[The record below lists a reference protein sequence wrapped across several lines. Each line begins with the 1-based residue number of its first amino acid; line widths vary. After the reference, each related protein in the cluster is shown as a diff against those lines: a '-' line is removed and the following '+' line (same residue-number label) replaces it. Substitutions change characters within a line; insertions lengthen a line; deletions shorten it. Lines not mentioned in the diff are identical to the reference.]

1 MNGSPEV
8 GRRSPLR
15 LRAAVERLLAERAA
29 AKAAAPCNSTAVGRK
44 VPAALHRRRRL
55 SHLSL
60 TLRDPRQLPA
70 GELPA
75 AQLLDAALAVLTQG
89 RHRPGD
95 WRLEGWFF
103 GVALRAVC
111 EAILEDGRLTLPIAV
126 VLETHPHK
134 ETWPPMPPIPQPA
147 FSRSGER
154 HAGEPLRLRIR
165 RTEPACPGEPP
176 LTELLD
182 AALNVLA
189 SGYHRAGRWRQER
202 WFLRQGLL
210 AVCEAVL
217 TSKTGHLPLPLR
229 VRLYRR
235 DNLAARTALPTRVR
249 ALALAFQSIN
259 PPPGR

>member
-1 MNGSPEV
+1 MKGSPEA

-29 AKAAAPCNSTAVGRK
+29 AKAAAPRSPTATGRK

-55 SHLSL
+55 SHLTL
-60 TLRDPRQLPA
+60 TLRDPRLPA
-70 GELPA
+70 GELPT

-89 RHRPGD
+89 HHRPGD

-134 ETWPPMPPIPQPA
+134 ETWPPKPPIPQLA
-147 FSRSGER
+147 FSRVDER
-154 HAGEPLRLRIR
+154 QAGEPLRLRIR
-165 RTEPACPGEPP
+165 RGTEPCCPREAP
-176 LTELLD
+176 LPELLD

-217 TSKTGHLPLPLR
+217 TSDTGHLPLPLR

-235 DNLAARTALPTRVR
+235 DNLAARTALPARVR
-249 ALALAFQSIN
+249 ALARAFPSIN

>member
-1 MNGSPEV
+1 MKGSPEA

-15 LRAAVERLLAERAA
+15 LRATVERLLAERAA
-29 AKAAAPCNSTAVGRK
+29 AKAAAPRGPTAEGRK

-55 SHLSL
+55 SHLTL
-60 TLRDPRQLPA
+60 TLRDPRLPA
-70 GELPA
+70 GELPT

-89 RHRPGD
+89 HHRPGD

-134 ETWPPMPPIPQPA
+134 ETWPPRPPIPRPA
-147 FSRSGER
+147 FSSPCER
-154 HAGEPLRLRIR
+154 QPGEPLRLRIK
-165 RTEPACPGEPP
+165 RTEPGGPGEPP

-217 TSKTGHLPLPLR
+217 TSDTGHLPLPLR

-249 ALALAFQSIN
+249 ALALTRLPAKVLCEAV
-259 PPPGR
+259 